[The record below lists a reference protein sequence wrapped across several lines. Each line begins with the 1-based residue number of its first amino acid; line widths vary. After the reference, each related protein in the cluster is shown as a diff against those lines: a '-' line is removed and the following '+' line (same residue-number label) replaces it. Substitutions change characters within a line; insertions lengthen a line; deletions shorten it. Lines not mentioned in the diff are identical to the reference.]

1 MKKLTL
7 GTAFTSLL
15 ALTACGETD
24 AREKHRYTVEVEVTE
39 PSGKVQK
46 ISKECNQMP
55 DGCRAVFDLETPLGK
70 RTIHIIA
77 RNDPV
82 HRQEIYKKVR
92 SANSEE
98 EANRLTDSEYDQV
111 VKIKGFGFKNAAN
124 KTKFKDVDFKSTNW
138 TPRTER
144 IVQQELMIPNPDLV
158 KRVDDLQIKI
168 REVYGKMAQNRKE
181 REAKQD
187 KIKKFENEI
196 KTISMPDVK
205 AADLKIRIY

>member
-7 GTAFTSLL
+7 GTALASLL

-24 AREKHRYTVEVEVTE
+24 TREKHRYTVEVEVTE

-55 DGCRAVFDLETPLGK
+55 DRCRAVFDLETPLGK
-70 RTIHIIA
+70 RTIHVIS

-82 HRQEIYKKVR
+82 HHQEIYKKVR

-111 VKIKGFGFKNAAN
+111 VMINGFGFN
-124 KTKFKDVDFKSTNW
+124 KSLQKTWFKDVDYQPTKW

-144 IVQQELMIPNPDLV
+144 IIEQELMIPNPDLV
-158 KRVDDLQIKI
+158 KRIEDLQMQIK
-168 REVYGKMAQNRKE
+168 EVRSKRSMNRKE
-181 REAKQD
+181 RDDQHEKVRELEA
-187 KIKKFENEI
+187 EI
-196 KTISMPDVK
+196 RSISVSDVK